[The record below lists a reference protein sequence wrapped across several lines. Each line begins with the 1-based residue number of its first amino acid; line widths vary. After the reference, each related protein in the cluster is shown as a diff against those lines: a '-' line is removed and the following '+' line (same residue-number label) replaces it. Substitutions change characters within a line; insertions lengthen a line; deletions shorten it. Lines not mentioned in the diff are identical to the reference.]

1 MKAVFD
7 RYTIYDFSDEAIIIE
22 LCEKIRKLRRS
33 CCISQTELAQKSGVS
48 IASIKRIEAGTV
60 TDLNICT
67 IVKILRACGKL
78 EGMAEFIP
86 DVPESQF
93 LIDQKTGKGRKALEL
108 STSQRAWDEAENTM
122 EDAVLDLQELIFT
135 LCEDAANLYDFNLRL
150 NDNVKTL

>member
-22 LCEKIRKLRRS
+22 LWEKIGKLRKIRKLRRS

-48 IASIKRIEAGTV
+48 IAAIKRIEAGTV

-67 IVKILRACGKL
+67 LVKILRACGKL
-78 EGMAEFIP
+78 EGMAELIP
-86 DVPESQF
+86 DVPESPF

-108 STSQRAWDEAENTM
+108 STSQMAWDEAGNTM
-122 EDAVLDLQELIFT
+122 
-135 LCEDAANLYDFNLRL
+135 EDAANLYDFNSRF